1 MMYQK
6 IKELLEPAVKENFFP
21 GASWCVVHGNG
32 DVFCDYVG
40 YKSIEPEKI
49 LNQGN
54 EIYDVASLTKV
65 ISTTTMVMKLI
76 ENNLLSLSTEVQKIL
91 PRFKHQ
97 GITIYHLLTHCSG
110 LPADITRASKLKDR
124 NEVLDRIFNMDLIYQ
139 TGEHIVYSDIG
150 FILLGLIIE
159 SITKMTLNDYA
170 SLMIFKPLQMKDT
183 SYHPNRERCAP
194 TELRNDDVYQ
204 GMLQGL
210 VHDEKSFA
218 LGGEAGHAG
227 LFSTAKDI
235 SKFILSIL
243 QDQFVLTRKMTY
255 ELFTLRESKT
265 SLKGD
270 LLTRAIG
277 WDKPQP
283 GGSAGDMVSTE
294 DTIIHTGFTGCNMF
308 IDWKHQIGFVLLS
321 NAVHPNREQNQIIQY
336 RNKIGNMILKEW
348 EENHHV

>member
-1 MMYQK
+1 MYTN
-6 IKELLEPAVKENFFP
+6 IKELLEQAVKEESFP

-40 YKSIEPEKI
+40 YKSILPEKV

-76 ENNLLSLSTEVQKIL
+76 ENGQLSLDTPIKNVL
-91 PRFKHQ
+91 PRFKHD
-97 GITIYHLLTHCSG
+97 GITVYHLLTHCSG
-110 LPADITRASKLKDR
+110 LPADITRANKLKDKK
-124 NEVLDRIFNMDLIYQ
+124 EVLDRIYQMDLMYP
-139 TGEHIVYSDIG
+139 TGENIVYSDIG
-150 FILLGLIIE
+150 FILLGQMIE
-159 SITKMTLNDYA
+159 LLTHMKLSAFA
-170 SLMIFKPLQMKDT
+170 SLTIFNPLGMKDT
-183 SYHPNRERCAP
+183 GYHPDCERCAP
-194 TELRNDDVYQ
+194 TEQRNDEVYQ
-204 GMLQGL
+204 GMLQGM

-243 QDQFVLTRKMTY
+243 QDQFVLSSETTH
-255 ELFTLRESKT
+255 ELFLLRETKP

-270 LLTRAIG
+270 TLTRALG

-283 GGSAGDMVSTE
+283 GGSAGDLISKE

-308 IDWKHQIGFVLLS
+308 IDIKHQIGFILLS
-321 NAVHPNREQNQIIQY
+321 NAVHPKRDQNMIIQY
-336 RNKIGNMILKEW
+336 RNRIGNMILKEW
-348 EENHHV
+348 EENQHA